1 MSRKIKVGDR
11 VRVSYPERDMFHR
24 KNEIAIVEAIG
35 PREKIVVCFQDG
47 GVVMIFSTEIKLITY
62 YNTKLGKILYK

>member
-11 VRVSYPERDMFHR
+11 VRIDYPERDMLHR
-24 KNEIAIVEAIG
+24 KNEIAVVEAVG

-47 GVVMIFSTEIKLITY
+47 NETIVFSTEIKLITY

>member
-1 MSRKIKVGDR
+1 ML
-11 VRVSYPERDMFHR
+11 HR
-24 KNEIAIVEAIG
+24 KNEIAVVEAVG

-47 GVVMIFSTEIKLITY
+47 NETIVFSTEIKLITY